1 MGGCISVS
9 YFSSHKR
16 FVFKCSLQQ
25 RVALLCFY
33 SHIYCPAHGE
43 HGEHGEP
50 AGEQG
55 NGSIFF
61 PVLLKFVEIF
71 YLTGCFSSFPFW
83 MRQSSLGDLVFCLFL
98 KTKIVGFSYVS
109 VSPMSCRNIS
119 TSSFIL
125 NILLCRRAAS
135 FANCPFPSVPT
146 PEPLKFQN
154 IPTPRG
160 QQTLL

>member
-61 PVLLKFVEIF
+61 SCVVEICENLLSHRLLLFIPVLDETI
-71 YLTGCFSSFPFW
+71 
-83 MRQSSLGDLVFCLFL
+83 LFGGS
-98 KTKIVGFSYVS
+98 GFLPLSKDQNRWFQLCQCV
-109 VSPMSCRNIS
+109 PMSCRNIS